1 MTFRS
6 LAVSLLAALAALPAF
21 AQDRVTLLNGTV
33 MTDGKVKSFDVR
45 KLVYTKGGSDDTIS
59 TDQIAKVELGKFKD
73 ALARGLRDPGIMLTM
88 AKEQMTEK
96 NPLLA
101 QFAFVSA
108 ATQYFDDDKPVEGVA
123 ALDEMVKGIPEA
135 GLLPEVYRQKFEF
148 YMGTGKNARD
158 AAAVAKKY
166 ASDAL
171 SGAWPGGLGTEA
183 EFFSVLAERGQPKDF
198 QSKLRAIASKAGGNN
213 PVVAS
218 RASVELGHSL
228 RETKDVE
235 GATKLY
241 DEVLRKDNSDQSARA
256 GALLGLGKITYESA
270 AAGDKEPFKK
280 ALLMF
285 LRVRLET
292 KDAWPSLQ
300 AEALYYAAL
309 AAQKWGGPE
318 SGLIQGRC
326 RNTLGNEFAGTEWAA
341 RAKEGR

>member
-1 MTFRS
+1 MTSRF
-6 LAVSLLAALAALPAF
+6 LAASLLVALAALPAF

-45 KLVYTKGGSDDTIS
+45 KLVFTKGNSDETVS

-73 ALARGLRDPGIMLTM
+73 AFARGLRDPGVMLTM
-88 AKEQMTEK
+88 AKEHLGDK
-96 NPLLA
+96 SLLLA

-108 ATQYFDDDKPVEGVA
+108 ATQFFDDDKPVDAVG

-135 GLLPEVYRQKFEF
+135 GLLPDVYRLKFEF
-148 YMGTGKNARD
+148 YMGTGKGARD
-158 AAAVAKKY
+158 AASVAKKY

-171 SGAWPGGLGTEA
+171 SGAWPGGLAIEA
-183 EFFSVLAERGQPKDF
+183 EFFTILAETGQPKEY
-198 QSKLRAIASKAGGNN
+198 QAKLRSIISKAGGTN
-213 PVVAS
+213 PLVSS

-241 DEVLRKDNSDQSARA
+241 DEVLRKDGSDQSARA
-256 GALLGLGKITYESA
+256 GALLGLGKITYE
-270 AAGDKEPFKK
+270 AAGTDKEAFKK

-292 KDAWPSLQ
+292 KDAWASLQ
-300 AEALYYAAL
+300 SEALYYASV
-309 AAQKWGGPE
+309 AAPKWGGPE
-318 SGLIQGRC
+318 SGLINGRC
-326 RNTLGNEFAGTEWAA
+326 RNILFTEFGATEWAQ